1 MHIQTETEMTDLTK
15 LAPCE
20 VWTEFE
26 AITRVPRP
34 SKKEEKIR
42 DYLVGWAKEHGLEY
56 RVRRDGQRRD
66 PQTGDD
72 RLRRA
77 SDGDSPVAYG
87 YGL

>member
-1 MHIQTETEMTDLTK
+1 MHIQTETEMIDLTK

-20 VWTEFE
+20 VWTEFD

-42 DYLVGWAKEHGLEY
+42 DYLVGWAEGARLEY
-56 RVRRDGQRRD
+56 RCDETGNVRD

-77 SDGDSPVAYG
+77 SGR
-87 YGL
+87 

>member
-42 DYLVGWAKEHGLEY
+42 DYLVGWLPPNDTNTNQQYCH
-56 RVRRDGQRRD
+56 
-66 PQTGDD
+66 P
-72 RLRRA
+72 
-77 SDGDSPVAYG
+77 
-87 YGL
+87 

>member
-56 RVRRDGQRRD
+56 RCDA
-66 PQTGDD
+66 TGNVVI
-72 RLRRA
+72 RKPA
-77 SDGDSPVAYG
+77 TTG
-87 YGL
+87 YEAISYTHLTLPTT